1 MTSKKRT
8 VSELMASEKLE
19 EVEKKSKEITTWMEG
34 LLGEKLPK
42 PTLRESLLDGVYLC
56 KLVNVLAPGSL
67 KKYHKKPKMLAMK
80 IENIGF
86 FLATCKTRLSL
97 PPALLFQPTD
107 LHDDSDV
114 NSIRKVLNVLSFLQG
129 DNDFI
134 KADEDDDGG
143 DEPEPSPAQIAAN
156 EPKVEPKPEPKVE
169 PPKPTPKPEP
179 KVEPPKPEPK
189 PNPVVSH
196 PPAKL
201 EPKAEPTAHRK
212 TSTGASNNNNNDKLE
227 TDWYLH
233 DQKSVH
239 VDIQDE
245 LVSVI
250 LNTANSELS
259 VDSKRKLLRKLQTQ
273 ITFVEE
279 KILSSSDDQLR
290 TLAHS
295 MGLGESIND
304 IPKTK
309 GRDWL
314 VEFILKYGRA
324 H

>member
-1 MTSKKRT
+1 
-8 VSELMASEKLE
+8 
-19 EVEKKSKEITTWMEG
+19 MES

-134 KADEDDDGG
+134 KADEEDDGG
-143 DEPEPSPAQIAAN
+143 EGEPEPTPQVTH
-156 EPKVEPKPEPKVE
+156 EPKVEPPKPEPKVE
-169 PPKPTPKPEP
+169 PAKPAPKPEP

-189 PNPVVSH
+189 PVAVQP
-196 PPAKL
+196 KL
-201 EPKAEPTAHRK
+201 EPKPEPTTQRK
-212 TSTGASNNNNNDKLE
+212 TSTGASNSSNNHSEKSE

-233 DQKSVH
+233 DQKAAH

-245 LVSVI
+245 LVSVV

-279 KILSSSDDQLR
+279 KILSSNDDQLR

>member
-1 MTSKKRT
+1 
-8 VSELMASEKLE
+8 MASEKLE
-19 EVEKKSKEITTWMEG
+19 EVEKKSKEITAWMEG
-34 LLGEKLPK
+34 QLGEKLPK

-134 KADEDDDGG
+134 KAEEDEDGG
-143 DEPEPSPAQIAAN
+143 EPEPEPSPSQIAAN

-169 PPKPTPKPEP
+169 PAKPAPKPEP

-189 PNPVVSH
+189 PTPAAAH
-196 PPAKL
+196 PQPKL
-201 EPKAEPTAHRK
+201 EPKPEPTAQRK

-233 DQKSVH
+233 DQKSAH

-250 LNTANSELS
+250 LNTTNSELS

-273 ITFVEE
+273 IAFVEE
-279 KILSSSDDQLR
+279 KILSSNDDQLR

>member
-1 MTSKKRT
+1 MTSKKPRT
-8 VSELMASEKLE
+8 VSELMASNQVE
-19 EVEKKSKEITTWMEG
+19 EVEKKSKEITAWMEG

-56 KLVNVLAPGSL
+56 KLVNVLSPGSL

-107 LHDDSDV
+107 LHDDSDI

-134 KADEDDDGG
+134 KTEDEDGDGA
-143 DEPEPSPAQIAAN
+143 EEPAAPEPAP
-156 EPKVEPKPEPKVE
+156 EPKVEPKPEPKPE
-169 PPKPTPKPEP
+169 PKYEPKIEPKIEPKPDPKPVVASKPEP
-179 KVEPPKPEPK
+179 KHEPAPAHHPKP
-189 PNPVVSH
+189 
-196 PPAKL
+196 A
-201 EPKAEPTAHRK
+201 
-212 TSTGASNNNNNDKLE
+212 GASDSSKLE

-233 DQKSVH
+233 DQKSAY

-245 LVSVI
+245 LIGVI
-250 LNTANSELS
+250 LSTTNNELS

-273 ITFVEE
+273 ISFVEE
-279 KILSSSDDQLR
+279 KILSSNDDQLR
-290 TLAHS
+290 TIAHS

-304 IPKTK
+304 IPKSK

>member
-8 VSELMASEKLE
+8 VSELMASNQVE
-19 EVEKKSKEITTWMEG
+19 EVEKKSKEITAWIES

-42 PTLRESLLDGVYLC
+42 PTLRESLLDGVFLC
-56 KLVNVLAPGSL
+56 KLVNVLSPGSL

-107 LHDDSDV
+107 LHDDSDI

-134 KADEDDDGG
+134 KTEDEDGDGAE
-143 DEPEPSPAQIAAN
+143 DQAAPEPVP
-156 EPKVEPKPEPKVE
+156 EPKVEPKPEPK
-169 PPKPTPKPEP
+169 PEP
-179 KVEPPKPEPK
+179 KHEPKIESKPDPKPVVASKPDPTPAHHPK
-189 PNPVVSH
+189 P
-196 PPAKL
+196 A
-201 EPKAEPTAHRK
+201 
-212 TSTGASNNNNNDKLE
+212 GASADSSKLE
-227 TDWYLH
+227 THWYLH
-233 DQKSVH
+233 DQKSAY

-245 LVSVI
+245 LIGVVLS
-250 LNTANSELS
+250 TANNELS
-259 VDSKRKLLRKLQTQ
+259 VDSKRKLLRKLQTH
-273 ITFVEE
+273 ISFVEE
-279 KILSSSDDQLR
+279 KILSSNDDQLR
-290 TLAHS
+290 TIAHS

-304 IPKTK
+304 IPKSK

>member
-1 MTSKKRT
+1 
-8 VSELMASEKLE
+8 
-19 EVEKKSKEITTWMEG
+19 MET

-56 KLVNVLAPGSL
+56 KLVNVLASGSL

-134 KADEDDDGG
+134 KT
-143 DEPEPSPAQIAAN
+143 DEPEEDGAEDTAPPEPEPKLDRKPEPAVIAAGA
-156 EPKVEPKPEPKVE
+156 KVEHKPEPKPEPKVE
-169 PPKPTPKPEP
+169 PKVEHKPEP
-179 KVEPPKPEPK
+179 KVEHKPVVASKQPEPSVPHK
-189 PNPVVSH
+189 S
-196 PPAKL
+196 A
-201 EPKAEPTAHRK
+201 
-212 TSTGASNNNNNDKLE
+212 GAASENKLE

-233 DQKSVH
+233 DQKSAY

-245 LVSVI
+245 LVGVI
-250 LNTANSELS
+250 LASANSELS

-273 ITFVEE
+273 ISFVEE
-279 KILSSSDDQLR
+279 KILSSNDDQLR

-295 MGLGESIND
+295 MGLGESIGD
-304 IPKTK
+304 IPKSK